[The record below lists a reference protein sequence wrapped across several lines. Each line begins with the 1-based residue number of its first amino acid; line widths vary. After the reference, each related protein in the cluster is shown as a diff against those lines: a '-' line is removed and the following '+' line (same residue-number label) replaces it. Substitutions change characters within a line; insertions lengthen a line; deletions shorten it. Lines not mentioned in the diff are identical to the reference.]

1 MAKPEIIVNAG
12 TAGAM
17 TSVSASSAWT
27 ATLDSVDGV
36 RQVAWSVISTD
47 ETTTAESYTLV
58 QSGSVGQNVASTS
71 QGQGTAILL
80 KAIVNAGINAATGQ
94 ADPTNTSA
102 TVKIVVPLSDG
113 GIVGCAGE
121 EYESDATF
129 GAAGII
135 NSGIRKAAALSPS
148 GVAVKIVR
156 AATAAA
162 LPTNTRTG
170 NVLTATSNA
179 AIGTV
184 GGVVLAAG
192 DYFLVQNE
200 GGGASHVN
208 NGAFYLSQQ
217 GDGSN
222 PWKATR
228 ATYFDDSAE
237 LIAMTTFRIQEG
249 TYAGKERYLVTSGA
263 TINVT
268 ALEFGSYAYAP
279 VDPAYLMVGAS
290 GDLANERDI
299 SAIGTT
305 LDFASTTTIPLQA
318 SRTDAATAA
327 LVDVETVSALSSGS
341 AAAGFG
347 PAIKFLGE
355 VSGGGAENY
364 GRVGFAATDLT
375 GGSEDTKAVLQART
389 AGAALATVAEFSGTA
404 VSLPGIATGVAG
416 ILAIDTVGGI
426 TRTAGGGASTS
437 AKYVTDAA
445 ATVNANDVPLQAMTG
460 TLEFLSTARPVG
472 FAHETAA
479 AGTTEIAR
487 HRRTITAAAAGLT
500 GTGGYDSW
508 WIPDG
513 AGTEVEAFRL
523 NARWNQVVGP
533 YAEVALSL
541 NSNGSLT
548 ERIVFG
554 PSGAITTPG
563 IITGASFIGVSLDRA
578 TAGALTL
585 GGTNATSIAAS
596 GLKIT
601 GLGTPTADTDAATKG
616 YADALAQG
624 LDIKAS
630 ALAATTANITLSGT
644 QTIDTVAVT
653 AGKRV
658 LVKDQS
664 SGPENGLYLCAAGAW
679 TRTTDLAAG
688 ASAAGAFCFI
698 EEGSQADTGWVCTSN
713 VGADVVDTDS
723 LAFTQFSAT
732 TVTAGAGLTKT
743 GNTIDVVANAD
754 GTITVNANDIQ
765 VATGGLTNT
774 QINASAAID
783 GTKIAPAFG
792 AQSISQTGATSITA
806 GSAGF
811 IGVALDTSGAAT
823 LTLGGTNATALTVS
837 RTGITTT
844 VAGGLTVNGSAA
856 GDVLILQ
863 KDGIGTT
870 KTIGGWLYNATNSG
884 TQVSPMLAWSA
895 YNGGTRVNLGI
906 QWEPQSTTRGKLVF
920 YSGTSTTAPASSGLT
935 YFDTQDSNFGEGWV
949 SPGFYV
955 ISGLAVGFR
964 FMNASNRGGMDLDG
978 SNLLRLK
985 SYSNT
990 GFLLSIYSDAGSTL
1004 SANTISVDGAGKGR
1018 SVFVPHA
1025 VTSSGGNVT
1034 FPLATSQ
1041 NIRHTTTEATTLA
1054 FTGATPGMRGTL
1066 DFIQGGT
1073 GRVVTFPTNGSGV
1086 EYSADLVALGVT
1098 AIVDATANT
1107 RTVLTYYVTD
1117 SPNTRVYITSRSVTN
1132 PIP

>member
-102 TVKIVVPLSDG
+102 TVKIVVPLADG

-129 GAAGII
+129 GATGII

-162 LPTNTRTG
+162 LPANTRTA
-170 NVLTATSNA
+170 NVLTADING

-184 GGVVLAAG
+184 GGVTLAAG

-217 GDGSN
+217 GTGSN

-228 ATYFDDSAE
+228 AAYFDDSAE

-268 ALEFGSYAYAP
+268 ALEFAAYGYAP
-279 VDPAYLMVGAS
+279 NDAAYLTVGAVS
-290 GDLANERDI
+290 DLSAERNV
-299 SAIGTT
+299 SAVTST
-305 LDFASTTTIPLQA
+305 LTFESTTVAPLGA
-318 SRTDAATAA
+318 KRTDPATAA
-327 LVDVETVSALSSGS
+327 LVSVEEVTALSSGT
-341 AAAGFG
+341 ALAGFG
-347 PAIKFLGE
+347 PATVYLGE

-375 GGSEDTKAVLQART
+375 GGSENTKAVLQART

-404 VSLPGIATGVAG
+404 ATIAALAGSGSAGVEVDG
-416 ILAIDTVGGI
+416 SGNL
-426 TRTAGGGASTS
+426 TRGAGGGASTS

-460 TLEFLSTARPVG
+460 TLEFKSTARPVG

-533 YAEVALSL
+533 YAEVAFSF

-554 PSGAITTPG
+554 PSGSITTPG
-563 IITGASFIGVSLDRA
+563 IITGSNFVGVSLDRA

-585 GGTNATSIAAS
+585 GGTNATSIAVS
-596 GLKIT
+596 SLKIT
-601 GLGTPTADTDAATKG
+601 GLTAGTATGHAVEYDQMNTAIGAAAFVPT
-616 YADALAQG
+616 
-624 LDIKAS
+624 S
-630 ALAATTANITLSGT
+630 RTLTGT
-644 QTIDTVAVT
+644 SPITVAGDNS
-653 AGKRV
+653 AHD
-658 LVKDQS
+658 LS
-664 SGPENGLYLCAAGAW
+664 AN
-679 TRTTDLAAG
+679 RTI
-688 ASAAGAFCFI
+688 AF
-698 EEGSQADTGWVCTSN
+698 A
-713 VGADVVDTDS
+713 VGADVPWGGHGITGIAS
-723 LAFTQFSAT
+723 LDNS
-732 TVTAGAGLTKT
+732 G
-743 GNTIDVVANAD
+743 
-754 GTITVNANDIQ
+754 
-765 VATGGLTNT
+765 
-774 QINASAAID
+774 
-783 GTKIAPAFG
+783 G
-792 AQSISQTGATSITA
+792 AQTIGANT
-806 GSAGF
+806 
-811 IGVALDTSGAAT
+811 
-823 LTLGGTNATALTVS
+823 TALTIGKS
-837 RTGITTT
+837 TTAAT
-844 VAGGLTVNGSAA
+844 FAGGVTINGAGAADILTV
-856 GDVLILQ
+856 Q
-863 KDGIGTT
+863 KDALGTT
-870 KTIGGWLYNATNSG
+870 KTVGEWLYNATNSS

-895 YNGGTRVNLGI
+895 YNGGTRVNLAL
-906 QWEPQSTTRGKLVF
+906 QWEPQSTSRGLLKF
-920 YSGTSTTAPASSGLT
+920 YYGTGTTAPASGGNT
-935 YFDTQDSNFGEGWV
+935 YYDVQDSDLGEGIV
-949 SPGFYV
+949 SPGFY
-955 ISGLAVGFR
+955 ISSAIQVGFR
-964 FMNASNRGGMDLDG
+964 FMNSSNRGGMDLDG
-978 SNLLRLK
+978 SNNLRLK
-985 SYSNT
+985 SYSAA
-990 GFLLSIYSDAGSTL
+990 GFNVAIYSDAGSTL
-1004 SANTISVDGAGKGR
+1004 TSTPISVNGSGKGR
-1018 SVFVPHA
+1018 VVLIPHS
-1025 VTSSGGNVT
+1025 VTSSANAVT
-1034 FPLATSQ
+1034 LPLATCEH
-1041 NIRHTTTEATTLA
+1041 IRHSTTEATTVS
-1054 FTGATPGMRGTL
+1054 FTGATPGMRGVL

-1073 GRVVTFPTNGSGV
+1073 GYVVTMPTNGVGV

>member
-299 SAIGTT
+299 SAMGTT

-437 AKYVTDAA
+437 AKYLTDAS
-445 ATVNANDVPLQAMTG
+445 ATVNANDIPIRALSG
-460 TLEFLSTARPVG
+460 TLG
-472 FAHETAA
+472 FARAAEKLASFTVTEA
-479 AGTTEIAR
+479 AGTNYEAIGIGHVVSA
-487 HRRTITAAAAGLT
+487 
-500 GTGGYDSW
+500 S
-508 WIPDG
+508 G
-513 AGTEVEAFRL
+513 AGTAGDGISIAARL
-523 NARWNQVVGP
+523 VDATPSVRRVGRLRWEWTSP
-533 YAEVALSL
+533 VALLPRADAVLSVL
-541 NSNGSLT
+541 STDGEHDWLRLT
-548 ERIVFG
+548 
-554 PSGAITTPG
+554 
-563 IITGASFIGVSLDRA
+563 D
-578 TAGALTL
+578 AGALRLPAYSTAARRPIFA
-585 GGTNATSIAAS
+585 GT
-596 GLKIT
+596 
-601 GLGTPTADTDAATKG
+601 
-616 YADALAQG
+616 
-624 LDIKAS
+624 
-630 ALAATTANITLSGT
+630 
-644 QTIDTVAVT
+644 
-653 AGKRV
+653 
-658 LVKDQS
+658 
-664 SGPENGLYLCAAGAW
+664 
-679 TRTTDLAAG
+679 
-688 ASAAGAFCFI
+688 
-698 EEGSQADTGWVCTSN
+698 
-713 VGADVVDTDS
+713 
-723 LAFTQFSAT
+723 
-732 TVTAGAGLTKT
+732 
-743 GNTIDVVANAD
+743 D
-754 GTITVNANDIQ
+754 GTITATAIQSSEVTTALGYTPVTNARTLTGTSPIT
-765 VATGGLTNT
+765 VAGDNSAHDLSADRTIAFVPTANVAWAGYGITG
-774 QINASAAID
+774 IASLD
-783 GTKIAPAFG
+783 NSGG
-792 AQSISQTGATSITA
+792 AQTIGANTTSMAIGKSTTTA
-806 GSAGF
+806 TFAG
-811 IGVALDTSGAAT
+811 GVTINGSGAADI
-823 LTLGGTNATALTVS
+823 LTV
-837 RTGITTT
+837 
-844 VAGGLTVNGSAA
+844 
-856 GDVLILQ
+856 Q

-870 KTIGGWLYNATNSG
+870 KTIGGWVKNATNSG
-884 TQVSPMLAWSA
+884 TQVTPQFPIYSA
-895 YNGGTRVNLGI
+895 VNGGTTVNAGW
-906 QWEPQSTTRGKLVF
+906 QWEPSSTSGGALVL
-920 YSGTSTTAPASSGLT
+920 YVGTGATAPATKHFALTSQNSTWGSGVEA
-935 YFDTQDSNFGEGWV
+935 Y
-949 SPGFYV
+949 GFYV
-955 ISGLAVGFR
+955 ISGGL
-964 FMNASNRGGMDLDG
+964 GGSGLRAFGNNTGGYTWDG
-978 SNLLRLK
+978 SDDALLIK
-985 SYSNT
+985 SYNT
-990 GFLLSIYSDAGSTL
+990 K
-1004 SANTISVDGAGKGR
+1004 SVKIQTGAD
-1018 SVFVPHA
+1018 
-1025 VTSSGGNVT
+1025 SGGT
-1034 FPLATSQ
+1034 GGIDRLLITS
-1041 NIRHTTTEATTLA
+1041 
-1054 FTGATPGMRGTL
+1054 TGATTWTFNAATITRTQWGT
-1066 DFIQGGT
+1066 
-1073 GRVVTFPTNGSGV
+1073 VGV
-1086 EYSADLVALGVT
+1086 NYRDLTPKVLT
-1098 AIVDATANT
+1098 TTDATATNAVT
-1107 RTVLTYYVTD
+1107 LSMADNSAGWWEVEAYCYIVGDAGKHAYFHWRGYFNRNGGAPVRDYHAAQTADQVIGAWGTPPTIAIVAGAPTTNDVSVQVTGLAATSIKWTVIARYHVT
-1117 SPNTRVYITSRSVTN
+1117 TTSA
-1132 PIP
+1132 

>member
-1 MAKPEIIVNAG
+1 MAKPEIIVNGGSAG
-12 TAGAM
+12 VKA
-17 TSVSASSAWT
+17 SVSASTAWT
-27 ATLDSVDGV
+27 ATLDSTDGV
-36 RQVAWSVISTD
+36 RQVTWSVSSTD
-47 ETTTAESYTLV
+47 ETTTAASYTLV

-71 QGQGTAILL
+71 QGQGTALILQ
-80 KAIVNAGINAATGQ
+80 AIVNAGVNAATGQ
-94 ADPTNTSA
+94 ADPTGTTA
-102 TVKIVVPLSDG
+102 KVKIYVPLADG
-113 GIVGCAGE
+113 GEVGCAGE

-129 GAAGII
+129 GATGII
-135 NSGIRKAAALSPS
+135 NSGIRKAALLSPS

-290 GDLANERDI
+290 GDLANEKNI
-299 SAIGTT
+299 SAVTST
-305 LDFASTTTIPLQA
+305 LDFASTTTIPISA
-318 SRTDAATAA
+318 SRTDGATAA
-327 LVDVETVSALSSGS
+327 LVDAVQVSTLSSGT
-341 AAAGFG
+341 ALVGFG
-347 PAIKFLGE
+347 PSALFKGE
-355 VSGGGAENY
+355 VFGGGAENY
-364 GRVGFAATDLT
+364 GRIGFAATDLT

-426 TRTAGGGASTS
+426 TRTASSAGADAT
-437 AKYVTDAA
+437 AKYVTDN
-445 ATVNANDVPLQAMTG
+445 ATVVNANDVPLQAMTG
-460 TLEFLSTARPVG
+460 TLEFKSTARPVG

-533 YAEVALSL
+533 YAEVVLSL

-548 ERIVFG
+548 ERITFG
-554 PSGAITTPG
+554 PSGSITTAG
-563 IITGASFIGVSLDRA
+563 IITGANFVGVSLDRA

-585 GGTNATSIAAS
+585 GGTNATSVAGS
-596 GLKIT
+596 GLPFT
-601 GLGTPTADTDAATKG
+601 GVLSIDNSGGTIAVGADTTSQTIGK
-616 YADALAQG
+616 
-624 LDIKAS
+624 
-630 ALAATTANITLSGT
+630 AATTASFPGLVS
-644 QTIDTVAVT
+644 VT
-653 AGKRV
+653 G
-658 LVKDQS
+658 
-664 SGPENGLYLCAAGAW
+664 
-679 TRTTDLAAG
+679 
-688 ASAAGAFCFI
+688 
-698 EEGSQADTGWVCTSN
+698 
-713 VGADVVDTDS
+713 
-723 LAFTQFSAT
+723 
-732 TVTAGAGLTKT
+732 TVTGSSFIGAG
-743 GNTIDVVANAD
+743 
-754 GTITVNANDIQ
+754 
-765 VATGGLTNT
+765 
-774 QINASAAID
+774 
-783 GTKIAPAFG
+783 
-792 AQSISQTGATSITA
+792 
-806 GSAGF
+806 
-811 IGVALDTSGAAT
+811 LDTSGAST

-837 RTGITTT
+837 RTGIVTT
-844 VAGGLTVNGSAA
+844 VAGGLTVNGSGAA
-856 GDVLILQ
+856 DILTVQ

-870 KTIGGWLYNATNSG
+870 KTVGEWLYNATNSS

-895 YNGGTRVNLGI
+895 YNGGTRVNLAL
-906 QWEPQSTTRGKLVF
+906 QWEPQSTSRGLLKF
-920 YSGTSTTAPASSGLT
+920 YYGTGTTAPASGGNT
-935 YFDTQDSNFGEGWV
+935 YYDVQDSNLGEGFV
-949 SPGFYV
+949 SPGFY
-955 ISGLAVGFR
+955 ISSSIAVGFR
-964 FMNASNRGGMDLDG
+964 FMNSSNRGGMDLDG
-978 SNLLRLK
+978 SNNLRLK
-985 SYSNT
+985 SYSAT
-990 GFLLSIYSDAGSTL
+990 GILLSIYSDAGSTL
-1004 SANTISVDGAGKGR
+1004 TSSPLSVNGSGKGR
-1018 SVFVPHA
+1018 VVLIPHA
-1025 VTSSGGNVT
+1025 VTSSANAVT
-1034 FPLATSQ
+1034 LPLATCEH
-1041 NIRHTTTEATTLA
+1041 IRHSTSEATTVS
-1054 FTGATPGMRGTL
+1054 FSGATPGMRGVL

-1073 GRVVTFPTNGSGV
+1073 GYVVTMPTNGVGV

>member
-1 MAKPEIIVNAG
+1 MWRAS
-12 TAGAM
+12 GAR
-17 TSVSASSAWT
+17 
-27 ATLDSVDGV
+27 DSGQ
-36 RQVAWSVISTD
+36 RGRSTN
-47 ETTTAESYTLV
+47 TTA
-58 QSGSVGQNVASTS
+58 
-71 QGQGTAILL
+71 
-80 KAIVNAGINAATGQ
+80 K
-94 ADPTNTSA
+94 
-102 TVKIVVPLSDG
+102 VKIVVPLADG

-121 EYESDATF
+121 ECESDATF
-129 GAAGII
+129 GATGII

-162 LPTNTRTG
+162 LPANTRTS
-170 NVLTATSNA
+170 NVLTANVDG

-184 GGVVLAAG
+184 GGVAVTDG
-192 DYFLVQNE
+192 DYILVQNE

-208 NGAFYLSQQ
+208 NGAFVLAD

-222 PWKATR
+222 PWTLTR

-375 GGSEDTKAVLQART
+375 GGSEDTKAVIQART

-445 ATVNANDVPLQAMTG
+445 AIVNANDVPLQAMTG

-554 PSGAITTPG
+554 PSGSITTPG
-563 IITGASFIGVSLDRA
+563 IITGANFVGVSLDRA

-585 GGTNATSIAAS
+585 GGTNATSVAGS
-596 GLKIT
+596 GLPFT
-601 GLGTPTADTDAATKG
+601 GVLSIDNSAGTIAVGANTTSQAFGKAGTTASFLGANTLTEATT
-616 YADALAQG
+616 L
-624 LDIKAS
+624 S
-630 ALAATTANITLSGT
+630 ALTTGVVHAGVAGLLSSS
-644 QTIDTVAVT
+644 TIV
-653 AGKRV
+653 
-658 LVKDQS
+658 
-664 SGPENGLYLCAAGAW
+664 N
-679 TRTTDLAAG
+679 
-688 ASAAGAFCFI
+688 
-698 EEGSQADTGWVCTSN
+698 
-713 VGADVVDTDS
+713 ADVS
-723 LAFTQFSAT
+723 
-732 TVTAGAGLTKT
+732 
-743 GNTIDVVANAD
+743 
-754 GTITVNANDIQ
+754 
-765 VATGGLTNT
+765 
-774 QINASAAID
+774 ASAAIA
-783 GTKIAPAFG
+783 GTKIDPAFG
-792 AQSISQTGATSITA
+792 AQNISQTGATSITA

-837 RTGITTT
+837 RTGIITT
-844 VAGGLTVNGSAA
+844 VAGGLTVNGSATT
-856 GDVLILQ
+856 DVIRAQ
-863 KDGIGTT
+863 KAGIGSTET
-870 KTIGGWLYNATNSG
+870 VALWIENLTNSG
-884 TQVSPMLAWSA
+884 TQQSPQAVWSA
-895 YNGGTRVNLGI
+895 FNGGTQLNFGV
-906 QWEPQSTTRGKLVF
+906 QWEPQSTSRGKWVF
-920 YSGTSTTAPASSGLT
+920 YTGTGTTAPSGSGLT
-935 YFDTQDSNFGEGWV
+935 YWDSQDNNFGEGWI
-949 SPGFYV
+949 SNGFY
-955 ISGLAVGFR
+955 SGTTSTGGSGFR
-964 FMNASNRGGMDLDG
+964 FMHSSNLGGMTL
-978 SNLLRLK
+978 SSTTLVIK
-985 SYSNT
+985 SYSAN
-990 GFLLSIYSDAGSTL
+990 GIVLSIYSDSGSTL
-1004 SANTISVDGAGKGR
+1004 TSNVISTNGSGQGYAR
-1018 SVFVPHA
+1018 FIRAAPTSTSNA
-1025 VTSSGGNVT
+1025 VTFN
-1034 FPLATSQ
+1034 LATSQ
-1041 NIRHTTTEATTLA
+1041 NIEHALTENTTVSFSGAAAGMSGVLV
-1054 FTGATPGMRGTL
+1054 FTN
-1066 DFIQGGT
+1066 DGT
-1073 GRVVTFPTNGSGV
+1073 GRTVTMPANGTGI
-1086 EYSADLVALGVT
+1086 EYDAAILALTVT
-1098 AIVDATANT
+1098 GIVDATANT
-1107 RTVLTYYVTD
+1107 RTVLAYYVM
-1117 SPNTRVYITSRSVTN
+1117 SAVANRIYVYARSTST
-1132 PIP
+1132 IP